1 MTEAALTSLI
11 GNTPLIHLEQLSKA
25 TGCRILGKA
34 EFLNPG
40 GSVKDRTAWG
50 IIRDAEQSGQL
61 KAGGH
66 IFEGTAGNTGIG
78 LTLIANAGAEQ
89 ARKALAKQ
97 QDAEQ
102 RLATLDKT
110 ATEEKVKAN
119 AENETLRR
127 AVADG
132 TRRLRIAGNCSAGSG
147 NVSQATSAA
156 GVGDAGTVE
165 LSAAT
170 GRSVLDIRAGIIAD
184 QAALKAA
191 QAYIRDVCR

>member
-1 MTEAALTSLI
+1 MTDFRVKLLAYALAVIALVGVGFAAAWFWQANAYGKVIATNEANRQADLAS
-11 GNTPLIHLEQLSKA
+11 
-25 TGCRILGKA
+25 
-34 EFLNPG
+34 
-40 GSVKDRTAWG
+40 
-50 IIRDAEQSGQL
+50 
-61 KAGGH
+61 
-66 IFEGTAGNTGIG
+66 
-78 LTLIANAGAEQ
+78 IANAGADQ

>member
-1 MTEAALTSLI
+1 MTDLRVKLAAYGAVMLMLLAA
-11 GNTPLIHLEQLSKA
+11 GFA
-25 TGCRILGKA
+25 
-34 EFLNPG
+34 
-40 GSVKDRTAWG
+40 TAWYWQANAYG
-50 IIRDAEQSGQL
+50 KVIATNEASRQAD
-61 KAGGH
+61 
-66 IFEGTAGNTGIG
+66 

-110 ATEEKVKAN
+110 VTEEKVKAN

-132 TRRLRIAGNCSAGSG
+132 TRRLRIAGSCSAGGG
-147 NVSQATSAA
+147 NVPSATGAA
-156 GVGDAGTVE
+156 SVGDAGTVE
-165 LSAAT
+165 LTAAT
-170 GRSVLDIRAGIIAD
+170 GRAVLDLRASIIAD

-191 QAYIRDVCR
+191 QAYVRDVCR